1 MRVDWC
7 VSSWFRIKNTHSHT
21 LGTCV
26 RRKTN
31 PLEGGRYWG
40 GQIHTSRD
48 YLCFRKRCRR
58 RSPRRVHMG
67 GSVLCQAVHTFRYT
81 RARRARGPRLPTG
94 PLTAT
99 RRILLFTTRNTNVTG
114 PSGPSAT
121 KLGCIYDIAWRV
133 SRVEERPERPLFLV
147 GPAGTRSRAR
157 CDGCWPCARV
167 ARAAAKAAAAPS
179 SSRSHR
185 GRARWE
191 RRARRLVDSHWG
203 GVASGV

>member
-1 MRVDWC
+1 MA
-7 VSSWFRIKNTHSHT
+7 
-21 LGTCV
+21 
-26 RRKTN
+26 
-31 PLEGGRYWG
+31 
-40 GQIHTSRD
+40 
-48 YLCFRKRCRR
+48 
-58 RSPRRVHMG
+58 RVHMG

-94 PLTAT
+94 PLTAA
-99 RRILLFTTRNTNVTG
+99 RKKNSSIHDSEHECEG